1 MNMMAEDRNRPADDA
16 RSLDP
21 RRHLLIFD
29 PHHFGVRRVDVIG
42 CGAVGSR
49 IAMEVAKLGV
59 QNLHLWDFDTIESH
73 NIANQL
79 FHLGDIGKP
88 KADTLAIHIEVATG
102 LKPVVHRERVAN
114 RQAFGEVVFLA
125 VDTMADRKSIFEQ
138 SLRLNFATQLVVEVR
153 MGAEELRVYGF
164 SPRARRD
171 CQIWTESLSDDEATV
186 ESACGAQTTV
196 GATAGITACLA
207 VHRFLQW
214 YRQDVVRDP
223 THTAELPI
231 EQVMMLRPLI
241 TIAN

>member
-1 MNMMAEDRNRPADDA
+1 MTTTAEA
-16 RSLDP
+16 REASTGLDSTLDP

-29 PHHFGVRRVDVIG
+29 PHHFGDRRVDVIG

-59 QNLHLWDFDTIESH
+59 QNLHLWDFDTIEAH

-79 FHLGDIGKP
+79 FNLDDIGKP
-88 KADTLAIHIEVATG
+88 KATTLATHVRQATG
-102 LKPVVHRERVAN
+102 LEPAVHQKRVSS
-114 RQAFGEVVFLA
+114 RQAFGDVVFLA
-125 VDTMADRKSIFEQ
+125 VDTMADRKSIFEH
-138 SLRLNFATQLVVEVR
+138 SLRLTFTTQLVVEVR

-164 SPRARRD
+164 NPRTRRD
-171 CQIWTESLSDDEATV
+171 CQMWTESLSDDEATV

-231 EQVMMLRPLI
+231 EQVMMLRPII
-241 TIAN
+241 TFTN